1 MGGAWALQRGA
12 TVLDDG
18 STRFSVWAPAVE
30 SAAIVILSD
39 GRNSEHPMERRDNGV
54 HETVVAA
61 VGPGTDYSLRLD
73 GARDRPDP
81 VSRFQPAGV
90 HGPSRVVDP
99 RAYTWSDAAWAGV
112 ATADLILYEIHVGTF
127 TEQGTFEAVA
137 KRLPYLKEL
146 GVTAIELMPVAQFP
160 GRRNWGYDGVH
171 LYAPQS
177 SYGGP
182 DGLWRLV
189 DAAHAAGLAVVLD
202 VVYNH
207 LGPEGNYL
215 AEFGPYFTDRYKTPW
230 GRAVNFDGPDSDE
243 VRRYFIDNALY
254 WATEFH
260 IDGLRLDAVH
270 AIFDFGAQHI
280 LEELA
285 TAVHSQAEALGRR
298 VQVIAESDLND
309 PRLVR
314 GAERGGYGLDATWSD
329 DFHHAVHAALTG
341 ERNGY
346 YEDFGG
352 VEPVAK
358 AMRDRFVLDGRYSA
372 YRRRRHGA
380 EATDVPADR
389 FVVFVQNHDQVG
401 NRARGDRL
409 SELVALEQQKLA
421 AALLLLSP
429 YIPLLFMGEEYGEL
443 SPFLYFVDHGDKQ
456 LIEAVRRGRQ
466 EEFARFGWQ
475 GPLPDPTA
483 EETFARSRAD
493 PRRAGS
499 SPHAELL
506 RLYRELIRIRRHEP
520 ALRPAA
526 ARSRVESDTQ
536 AGWLALV
543 LEAGGRDLLAAFNL
557 SNAPAMIGIAIP
569 AGAWQRRLAT
579 DEVPYGGNGSL
590 IPSRVASD
598 GAAPIRLAVPAYA
611 AALFRREDH

>member
-1 MGGAWALQRGA
+1 MAGAWTLERGA
-12 TVLDDG
+12 RVLDDG
-18 STRFSVWAPAVE
+18 STHFSIWAPAVE
-30 SAAIVILSD
+30 RAGVVILRH
-39 GRNSEHPMERRDNGV
+39 GRTSEHPMERRHNGV

-61 VGPGTDYSLRLD
+61 AGPGADYFLRLD

-90 HGPSRVVDP
+90 HGVSRIVDP
-99 RAYTWSDAAWAGV
+99 RAYRWRDSSWAGLE
-112 ATADLILYEIHVGTF
+112 TADLILYEIHVGTF
-127 TEQGTFEAVA
+127 TEEGSFEAVA
-137 KRLPYLKEL
+137 MRLPYLKEL

-171 LYAPQS
+171 LYAPQN

-182 DGLWRLV
+182 EGLCRLV
-189 DAAHAAGLAVVLD
+189 DAAHAEGLAVVLD

-215 AEFGPYFTDRYKTPW
+215 AEFGPYFTDRYATPW

-254 WATEFH
+254 WVTEFH

-270 AIFDFGAQHI
+270 AVFDFGAQHI
-280 LEELA
+280 LKELA
-285 TAVHSQAEALGRR
+285 AAVRSQAKALGRR

-314 GAERGGYGLDATWSD
+314 GPERGGYGLDAVWSD
-329 DFHHAVHAALTG
+329 DFHHAVHAALTA

-389 FVVFVQNHDQVG
+389 FIVFVQNHDQVG
-401 NRARGDRL
+401 NRACGDRL
-409 SELVALEQQKLA
+409 SELVAFEQQKLA

-429 YIPLLFMGEEYGEL
+429 YIPLLFMGEEYGER
-443 SPFLYFVDHGDKQ
+443 SPFLYFVDHEDKQ
-456 LIEAVRRGRQ
+456 LIEAVRRGRKA
-466 EEFARFGWQ
+466 EFARFAWQ
-475 GPLPDPTA
+475 GPFPDPAA
-483 EETFARSRAD
+483 EETFARSRPD
-493 PRRAGS
+493 PVRAAS
-499 SPHAELL
+499 PPHAELL
-506 RLYRELIRIRRHEP
+506 RLYRELIRIRRQEP
-520 ALRPAA
+520 GLRPGA
-526 ARSRVESDTQ
+526 ARSQVESDAQ
-536 AGWLALV
+536 AGWLALLLV
-543 LEAGGRDLLAAFNL
+543 DGGRDLLAGFNL
-557 SNAPAMIGIAIP
+557 SNEPTTIETALPAS
-569 AGAWQRRLAT
+569 AWRRRLAT
-579 DEVPYGGNGSL
+579 DEMPYGGSGSDV
-590 IPSRVASD
+590 PSRLLSD
-598 GAAPIRLAVPAYA
+598 TAAPLRLALPAYT
-611 AALFRREDH
+611 AALFCREDH

>member
-1 MGGAWALQRGA
+1 MAGAWALERGA
-12 TVLDDG
+12 TVLEDG

-30 SAAIVILSD
+30 RAAVVILQD
-39 GRNSEHPMERRDNGV
+39 GRTTEHPMERRDKGL

-61 VGPGTDYSLRLD
+61 VGPGTDYFLRLD
-73 GARDRPDP
+73 EARNRPDP

-99 RAYTWSDAAWAGV
+99 GTYAWSDAGWAGLE
-112 ATADLILYEIHVGTF
+112 TGDLILYEMHVGTF
-127 TEQGTFEAVA
+127 TEEGTFEAVA
-137 KRLPYLKEL
+137 KRLPYLEEL
-146 GVTAIELMPVAQFP
+146 GVTAIELMPVAGFP

-189 DAAHAAGLAVVLD
+189 DAAHGAGLAVVLD

-215 AEFGPYFTDRYKTPW
+215 GELGPYFTDRYGTPW
-230 GRAVNFDGPDSDE
+230 GRALNFDGPDSDE

-254 WATEFH
+254 WVTEFH

-270 AIFDFGAQHI
+270 AIFDFGAQHL

-314 GAERGGYGLDATWSD
+314 PAERGGYGLDATWSD

-341 ERNGY
+341 EQNGY

-380 EATDVPADR
+380 QATDVPADR

-401 NRARGDRL
+401 NRARGERL
-409 SELVALEQQKLA
+409 TALVSFEQQKLA

-429 YIPLLFMGEEYGEL
+429 YVPLLFMGEEYGEPN
-443 SPFLYFVDHGDKQ
+443 PFLYFVDHSDKQ
-456 LIEAVRRGRQ
+456 LSEAVRRGRRQ
-466 EEFARFGWQ
+466 EFARFAWQ

-483 EETFARSRAD
+483 EETFARSRPD
-493 PRRAGS
+493 PALTRL

-520 ALRPAA
+520 ALRPGA

-557 SNAPAMIGIAIP
+557 SNGPSMIELQIP

-579 DEVPYGGNGSL
+579 DEALYGGNGSV
-590 IPSRVASD
+590 IPSPVTSD
-598 GAAPIRLAVPAYA
+598 GAAPTRFAVPAYA
-611 AALFRREDH
+611 AALFCREDH

>member
-1 MGGAWALQRGA
+1 MPDTWTLERGA
-12 TVLDDG
+12 TVLADS
-18 STRFSVWAPAVE
+18 STRFCVWAPAVE
-30 SAAIVILSD
+30 SAAVVILQD
-39 GRNSEHPMERRDNGV
+39 GGTTEHRMQRRDDGV

-61 VGPGTDYSLRLD
+61 VGPGSDYLLRLD
-73 GARDRPDP
+73 QGRDRPDP
-81 VSRFQPAGV
+81 VSRFQPASV

-99 RAYTWSDAAWAGV
+99 RAYAWSDAGWAGLE
-112 ATADLILYEIHVGTF
+112 TADLILYEIHVGTF
-127 TEQGTFEAVA
+127 SEEGTFEAVA

-171 LYAPQS
+171 LYAPQN

-182 DGLWRLV
+182 QGLCRLV
-189 DAAHAAGLAVVLD
+189 DRAHAEGLAVVLD

-215 AEFGPYFTDRYKTPW
+215 AEFGPYFTDRYRTPW
-230 GRAVNFDGPDSDE
+230 GSAINFDGPDSDE
-243 VRRYFIDNALY
+243 VRRYFIENALY
-254 WATEFH
+254 WVTEFH

-285 TAVHSQAEALGRR
+285 AVVHSQAEALGRR

-314 GAERGGYGLDATWSD
+314 PPERGGYGLDATWSD
-329 DFHHAVHAALTG
+329 DFHHAVHAALTA

-352 VEPVAK
+352 VDAVVK

-380 EATDVPADR
+380 PASDVPRDR

-401 NRARGDRL
+401 NRASGERL
-409 SELVALEQQKLA
+409 SELVAFEQLKLA

-429 YIPLLFMGEEYGEL
+429 YIPLLFMGEEYGEP

-456 LIEAVRRGRQ
+456 LIEAVRRGRRA
-466 EEFARFGWQ
+466 EFERFAWR
-475 GPLPDPTA
+475 GPLPDPA
-483 EETFARSRAD
+483 AKETFARSRPD
-493 PRRAGS
+493 PALAAS
-499 SPHAELL
+499 PPHAELL
-506 RLYRELIRIRRHEP
+506 RLYRELIRIRREEP
-520 ALRPAA
+520 ALRPGA
-526 ARSRVESDTQ
+526 ARSRVESDAQ

-543 LEAGGRDLLAAFNL
+543 LLGGGRDLLAGFNL
-557 SNAPAMIGIAIP
+557 SNEPTTIETEIP
-569 AGAWQRRLAT
+569 ASGWRRRLAT
-579 DEVPYGGNGSL
+579 DETSYGGSGSEV
-590 IPSRVASD
+590 PSHLLSD
-598 GAAPIRLAVPAYA
+598 AAAPIRLAVPAYT
-611 AALFRREDH
+611 AALFCREDH